1 MSSQDKHLYE
11 FGPFRIDPVE
21 RLLFRGDEMIP
32 LTPKA
37 TDTLLALVSSR
48 GRVLEKDE
56 LMKMIWPD
64 SFVEEGGLAQN
75 ISLLRKVLG
84 GATGEFQYI
93 ETIPKRGYRF
103 VVPVKV
109 VPVKEDLRTNA
120 SDNSAP
126 SPVPQPPKPPTRRW
140 VAWSAGALVLLLASV
155 LAYLYF
161 SAAPAGGT
169 LHVNSLLVL
178 PLDNPSNDPAQEY
191 FTEGMTE
198 ELINSLAKVQ
208 ALRVISRTSAMTYKG
223 VKNKPLPQI
232 ARELNVDAVVEGS
245 VLQSGG
251 KVRITVQLFE
261 ARTERSLW
269 AQSYQQDLR
278 DVLTLQSEV
287 ASAIVNEIQVKLTP
301 GEKVRLATARTVD
314 PEAYLAYSYGRYYWN
329 KRSPADIQRGIEYFQ
344 RAIAKDPS
352 YAPPHT
358 GLADAYALLGSIGI
372 DVLPPREA
380 MPKAKAAAL
389 EAVKLDDSLAEGH
402 TSLAYARQSY
412 DWDLDAAEREFK
424 RAIEL
429 NPGYATAHHWYAHFF
444 LAKGQPE
451 QALTEIQ
458 RARALDPLSLII
470 NIGVGWCYYHA
481 RRYDEA
487 IQQYRATLEL
497 NPNLSLTHVTLA
509 MAYEGKHLYAD
520 AIAEYNKGLALPGSR
535 TFALAGLGRAYVLSG
550 KRREALQVVKELENT
565 AKLHYVPAVYLAA
578 IFAAMGDKE
587 RSIQWMGKAHD
598 QRSDYLVYL
607 STDPWADPLR
617 PDPRF
622 QRLVQLISHGQ

>member
-11 FGPFRIDPVE
+11 FGPFRIDTVE

-37 TDTLLALVSSR
+37 TDTLLALVASG
-48 GRVLEKDE
+48 GRVIEKDE
-56 LMKMIWPD
+56 LIKMVWPD
-64 SFVEEGGLAQN
+64 SFVEEGGLTQN

-84 GATGEFQYI
+84 GTSGEFQYI

-103 VVPVKV
+103 VVPA
-109 VPVKEDLRTNA
+109 KEGPPLNGAETPRPA
-120 SDNSAP
+120 
-126 SPVPQPPKPPTRRW
+126 PVPQPPVPPNPARRW
-140 VAWSAGALVLLLASV
+140 AAWSACALVLLGASV
-155 LAYLYF
+155 FAYFYF
-161 SAAPAGGT
+161 IPPAARST
-169 LHVNSLLVL
+169 LHVNSLVVL

-223 VKNKPLPQI
+223 VKNKSLPQI

-261 ARTERSLW
+261 AKTERSLW
-269 AQSYQQDLR
+269 AHSYEQDLG

-314 PEAYLAYSYGRYYWN
+314 PEAYRAYLYGRHYWN
-329 KRSPADIQRGIEYFQ
+329 QRSPEDIQRGIEYFQ
-344 RAIAKDPS
+344 RAIAKDPT

-389 EAVKLDDSLAEGH
+389 EAVKLDETLAEGH

-451 QALTEIQ
+451 QALAEIR
-458 RARALDPLSLII
+458 RAQTLDPLSLII

-481 RRYDEA
+481 HRYDEA
-487 IQQYRATLEL
+487 IQQYKATLEL

-509 MAYEGKHLYAD
+509 MAYEGKQLYSD

-535 TFALAGLGRAYVLSG
+535 AFALAGLGRAYVLSG
-550 KRREALQVVKELENT
+550 KHREAQQVLNELEST
-565 AKLHYVPAVYLAA
+565 AKQHYVPSVYLAA

-587 RSIQWMGKAHD
+587 RSIQWMSKAHD
-598 QRSDYLVYL
+598 ERSDYLVYL
-607 STDPWADPLR
+607 KTDPWADPMR
-617 PDPRF
+617 SDPRF
-622 QRLVQLISHGQ
+622 QRLVRLISQGR